1 MGLIGYLLYY
11 DEDYYYNND
20 LDNLLNIYDN
30 SNIIQY
36 NTLQLIYNNENHFV
50 ILNDNYYEFK
60 NFVDNFDLSIN
71 ITTME
76 NINIHIPSDICNNKF
91 TYNYEKIEKK
101 FNINLTYE
109 ELSQTDI
116 SRIIIYNNPIDKFFN
131 ENLSKTQQNDYN
143 SFYIN
148 NNNTLSDIRIDYM
161 MTDISTTYF
170 VVDSNIYSDNK
181 PIDNKPFDYS
191 FNINNLS
198 DYSLNILDPAISHI
212 DPKYV
217 NLEQSILHI
226 DMLNSQYKNV
236 IYKNCYY
243 RIEGIRFFEGNDLS
257 FSDNNYNNSDKT
269 IKKKLILD
277 SLIYV
282 YENKNLITEIK
293 DKKHICFYKFRTEIR
308 KEDLNNIWGYCYSEF
323 KKYIT
328 KQMDYVINKN
338 EVFKFFDVSSSFV
351 DK

>member
-1 MGLIGYLLYY
+1 MGLIGNFLYY
-11 DEDYYYNND
+11 DDDCYYNNH

-30 SNIIQY
+30 SNIITY
-36 NTLQLIYNNENHFV
+36 NRLQLIYNNANHFV
-50 ILNDNYYEFK
+50 ILNENYSEFK
-60 NFVDNFDLSIN
+60 SFVDKVDLSIN

-76 NINIHIPSDICNNKF
+76 KINIHIPSDICNNKF
-91 TYNYEKIEKK
+91 TYNYEKIEKN
-101 FNINLTYE
+101 FNINLTNE

-131 ENLSKTQQNDYN
+131 ENLSNTQQNDYN

-181 PIDNKPFDYS
+181 TIDNKLIDYS

-198 DYSLNILDPAISHI
+198 DYSLNILDPATSHI

-217 NLEQSILHI
+217 NLEHSIQYI
-226 DMLNSQYKNV
+226 DMINSHYKNV

-257 FSDNNYNNSDKT
+257 FSDNNYDNSDKN

-308 KEDLNNIWGYCYSEF
+308 KEDLNNIWGFCYSEF

-328 KQMDYVINKN
+328 NHMDYVINKN

>member
-11 DEDYYYNND
+11 DEDYYHNNP

-30 SNIIQY
+30 SNILQY
-36 NTLQLIYNNENHFV
+36 NRLQFTSNNVNNFL
-50 ILNDNYYEFK
+50 ILNETYYDFK
-60 NFVDNFDLSIN
+60 NFVNNVDLSIN

-76 NINIHIPSDICNNKF
+76 NINIHIPSDISNNNF
-91 TYNYEKIEKK
+91 TYNYEKKEKK
-101 FNINLTYE
+101 FNINLKNE

-116 SRIIIYNNPIDKFFN
+116 SRIIIYNKPIDKFFN
-131 ENLSKTQQNDYN
+131 ENLSKTQQNDYH

-148 NNNTLSDIRIDYM
+148 NNNTLSDITIDYM

-181 PIDNKPFDYS
+181 SIDYS

-212 DPKYV
+212 DPNYV
-217 NLEQSILHI
+217 NLEQSIQYI
-226 DMLNSQYKNV
+226 DMLNSHYKNV

-308 KEDLNNIWGYCYSEF
+308 KEDLNNIWGFCYSEF

-328 KQMDYVINKN
+328 KHMDYVINKN